1 MNRRRLTSLGFTV
14 AFMVSCGGMTQV
26 ADDEAAFDSGGTV
39 QVKGGTASTGG
50 RKDGTAWAGIRW
62 YNGGGGGERARR
74 TVGGGGSTIGGGG
87 VRLGG
92 GGAGGLAKGGD
103 ADAGRGGTARVETC
117 GESTC
122 NPGGT
127 KRDGGPDSGVDAG
140 DARDAAD
147 AGDARDA
154 GDASDASSV
163 VSCTVDSDC
172 TWGEISHDIAQSA
185 DCMCLYGCPSIAM
198 NVATSARR
206 SAQYAA
212 LCEPEHDGAG
222 RLCGIDDCAA
232 PPPIACIAH
241 ECRTASR
248 RTGLACATP
257 ATAEMVTPAS
267 RTLRAGIAHLAQEA
281 LPPIA
286 LPPVWNVQRGPRA
299 RPFLGVPDTPVSRN
313 ALPTRTVAPTICA
326 DYRAISR
333 NSEHG
338 PKLGEGVLDGLHAGN
353 HPVVQPERYHLEHPR
368 DLPCQRDLPVQRFV
382 RQGFCYGSVQLTRS
396 GRRNTSYAS
405 RVFAARHRLDGRL
418 G

>member
-1 MNRRRLTSLGFTV
+1 M
-14 AFMVSCGGMTQV
+14 
-26 ADDEAAFDSGGTV
+26 
-39 QVKGGTASTGG
+39 
-50 RKDGTAWAGIRW
+50 
-62 YNGGGGGERARR
+62 
-74 TVGGGGSTIGGGG
+74 GGGGSTIGGGG

-117 GESTC
+117 GGSTC

-257 ATAEMVTPAS
+257 ADCGDGYACITDAPGGYCAPG
-267 RTLRAGIAHLAQEA
+267 AG
-281 LPPIA
+281 
-286 LPPVWNVQRGPRA
+286 G
-299 RPFLGVPDTPVSRN
+299 
-313 ALPTRTVAPTICA
+313 APTNCA
-326 DYRAISR
+326 ATGVECPAGTACAPLPWSSGYACLQKCSADTDCRANYLCR
-333 NSEHG
+333 ET
-338 PKLGEGVLDGLHAGN
+338 
-353 HPVVQPERYHLEHPR
+353 ERYPATPSTDRSLEKVCWTACTPGIIPSCNPNAIISSIHGTC
-368 DLPCQRDLPVQRFV
+368 LANGTCQCSDSFAKD
-382 RQGFCYGSVQLTRS
+382 SAT
-396 GRRNTSYAS
+396 GRCN
-405 RVFAARHRLDGRL
+405 
-418 G
+418 